1 MLLIYKLQ
9 MRYLLINKVF
19 KKFERF
25 NNKIGTFDNENLKL
39 LYEANFCENI
49 NKKYIFQ
56 LEKMLIT
63 KKVQIFGMKLF
74 LNLYVVQ
81 DLLVETIGKYKKKQ
95 IKTIPDYLEKK
106 LLS

>member
-1 MLLIYKLQ
+1 
-9 MRYLLINKVF
+9 
-19 KKFERF
+19 
-25 NNKIGTFDNENLKL
+25 

-56 LEKMLIT
+56 LEKMLII
-63 KKVQIFGMKLF
+63 KKDLIFGMKLI

-81 DLLVETIGKYKKKQ
+81 DLLAETNKKKQ
-95 IKTIPDYLEKK
+95 IKTLPDYLEKK